1 MFTRSIRQSP
11 VPRICSKAAS
21 PVSRG
26 RRLSKRQLV
35 LGSALIAFGLWLPT
49 VAASQSPAGAPPSE
63 PVAPSTSTTPVQPS
77 ASIVHKVQSASERME
92 MTVHTSRILTMEHK
106 IAQAQVSNPN
116 LIELTPLSPTQIQV
130 AAKTAGIT
138 QINLW
143 TDDRQIFTIDVIVL
157 NDVRELQM
165 VLQSTFPNAA
175 LKVVPVANAV
185 LISGYVDKDESIER
199 IVRIAEEY
207 YPKVINNMTVAGV
220 QQVLLHVKV
229 MEVSRTKLRRL
240 GFDFANINGSSV
252 VGSGISGLLANSLD
266 TSQSLAT
273 TVKSGTPSTFSFG
286 VVNGNSA
293 FFGFLD
299 ALRQDNLLKIL
310 SDPTLVTVSGRA
322 ANFNAGGEI
331 PVPIPQSLGT
341 ISIDWKQYG
350 TQIKFIPLVLGN
362 GKIQLDVLPY
372 ISELDE
378 THSTTINGTTVPG
391 IRSRTADTRVEMT
404 AGQTLAIA
412 GLVQTRVEAGA
423 TGLPWLSEVPY
434 LNVLFGTKNHVINE
448 VELLMLVTPEFVEPM
463 DACEV
468 PPGGPGTNTT
478 NPSDWE
484 LFMKGHLEVPKAC
497 PCTPCADGTAACL
510 DHHAPATTPPP
521 EGMIQE
527 PGQRI
532 PTPAPIPMGGAK
544 GSQPQNRYSSPKAT
558 VAAKPS
564 LGDSTNGPAGIIGP
578 VGDDV
583 VK

>member
-1 MFTRSIRQSP
+1 MFTRSILP
-11 VPRICSKAAS
+11 VLGLKAADPLSGGTPSKRRLVLGLTLIALGLAWPVMAAS
-21 PVSRG
+21 P
-26 RRLSKRQLV
+26 
-35 LGSALIAFGLWLPT
+35 T
-49 VAASQSPAGAPPSE
+49 EAPPPE
-63 PVAPSTSTTPVQPS
+63 PAVTPMATPAVQPS

-116 LIELTPLSPTQIQV
+116 LLELTPLSPTQIQV
-130 AAKTAGIT
+130 AAKSAGIT

-143 TDDRQIFTIDVIVL
+143 SEDRQIFTIDVVVL

-165 VLQSTFPNAA
+165 VLRSTFPNAA

-185 LISGYVDKDESIER
+185 LISGYVDKADSVER
-199 IVRIAEEY
+199 IVHIAEEY

-252 VGSGISGLLANSLD
+252 VGSGISGLLANSLN

-331 PVPIPQSLGT
+331 PVPVPQSLGT

-362 GKIQLDVLPY
+362 GKIQLDVIPY

-391 IRSRTADTRVEMT
+391 IRSRTADTRVEMV

-412 GLVQTRVEAGA
+412 GLVQSRVEAGA
-423 TGLPWLSEVPY
+423 TGLPWISEVPY
-434 LNVLFGTKNHVINE
+434 LNVLFGTKNHTINE

-468 PPGGPGTNTT
+468 PPGGPGMNTT

-484 LFMKGHLEVPKAC
+484 LYMKGHIEVPKSC
-497 PCTPCADGTAACL
+497 PCVPCADDTAAC
-510 DHHAPATTPPP
+510 PARPGDPAMTPPP
-521 EGMIQE
+521 EGMLQE
-527 PGQRI
+527 PGQTI
-532 PTPAPIPMGGAK
+532 PTPAPIPMSGTN
-544 GSQPQNRYSSPKAT
+544 GSQPQDRYKSSKAT
-558 VAAKPS
+558 VATKPS
-564 LGDSTNGPAGIIGP
+564 LGDSTNGPAGMIGP
-578 VGDDV
+578 VGYDV